1 MRKEIIRATPSWR
14 SGPPPRFDC
23 VFVQTDTSLEGF
35 RGLDV
40 ARIKLLFSFRHEGR
54 QFECALVHWFERVEQ
69 EPDANTGMW
78 IVSPETFED
87 PAPNNRSNPRRRLP
101 NISIINVDSMLRA
114 AHLIPV
120 YGDRFISLD
129 ISFSNV
135 LDKFDKFFVN
145 KYADHHSY
153 EIAY

>member
-1 MRKEIIRATPSWR
+1 MRKEIIRSTPSWR
-14 SGPPPRFDC
+14 NGPPRFDC
-23 VFVQTDTSLEGF
+23 VFVQTDSSLEGF

-54 QFECALVHWFERVEQ
+54 QFECALVHWFGRVGN
-69 EPDANTGMW
+69 EPDASTGMW
-78 IVSPETFED
+78 IVSPEYFDD
-87 PAPNNRSNPRRRLP
+87 PAPVNRRQPVPRHP
-101 NISIINVDSMLRA
+101 TVSIISVDSILRA

-120 YGDRFISLD
+120 YGNAFIPLD

-135 LDKFDKFFVN
+135 LDKFNQYFVN
-145 KYADHHSY
+145 KYVDHHAY